1 MRCTVFLYI
10 YIYTILKVGCA
21 WGVQYVGIPCLSLA
35 HRNRTGDM
43 PPTAPSMPASTA
55 AAHHSIDEVLHYL
68 SWVGSPVIPL
78 LLLGVRY
85 HISHLQDFFDKST
98 VPQSFSN
105 FRKVYYNFSNLSW
118 NPNNC
123 LVVSTHLK
131 NMSQNRVHLPQFSG
145 WKFQKMLE
153 KPPHIDVSENSG
165 FPPPNHPCLIRF
177 SIINIYKPSILGCF
191 PYF

>member
-1 MRCTVFLYI
+1 MYCISVYI
-10 YIYTILKVGCA
+10 YIILRVGCT

-43 PPTAPSMPASTA
+43 PPTTPSMPARTA

-85 HISHLQDFFDKST
+85 HISHLQICWQINS
-98 VPQSFSN
+98 VPIFYY
-105 FRKVYYNFSNLSW
+105 FRKVATNFSNLSW

-145 WKFQKMLE
+145 WKFQKNAW
-153 KPPHIDVSENSG
+153 KTTTH
-165 FPPPNHPCLIRF
+165 
-177 SIINIYKPSILGCF
+177 GCF
-191 PYF
+191 RK